1 MVKKPQ
7 INTKA
12 ALKLGLTLQQTYFLW
27 LIYTEKNQILECDR
41 IYLSEKLM
49 CSVSQISKLTR
60 LLEEFGFIL
69 REKPNLNE
77 CRYHLREKAQ
87 QLFKGEKNA
96 KATKKISKEICSEK
110 KG

>member
-1 MVKKPQ
+1 MGE
-7 INTKA
+7 ISTKI

-27 LIYTEKNQILECDR
+27 LIHNEENQILECDR

-60 LLEEFGFIL
+60 LLEELGFIL
-69 REKPNLNE
+69 REKPTPIIG
-77 CRYHLREKAQ
+77 RYHLREKAQ